1 MRKILIMIII
11 LILLI
16 IGYFMISDGM
26 RVFGVEVLSFGGM
39 KQKNEQLDLKLQQA
53 TSLTST
59 GYPAAIS
66 ELNSSSKEL
75 LKEKSNYAD
84 LVAFSSTEEVAKASQ
99 FEKYETEYLWTRIG
113 NHATKNGVIL
123 KLEIKTS
130 STGTPN
136 QYDLYYTATG
146 RYVSISEFIT
156 AVENDS
162 SLGFKIENFKLL
174 PTVNEQ
180 TQDTVTLQAT
190 FVTKDIAINLEK
202 LATQSQNTNPTN
214 NTQNNSNTQNSN
226 DTKQNNSN
234 TLDNDKNAEGNKENQ

>member
-1 MRKILIMIII
+1 M
-11 LILLI
+11 
-16 IGYFMISDGM
+16 
-26 RVFGVEVLSFGGM
+26 
-39 KQKNEQLDLKLQQA
+39 
-53 TSLTST
+53 
-59 GYPAAIS
+59 
-66 ELNSSSKEL
+66 
-75 LKEKSNYAD
+75 
-84 LVAFSSTEEVAKASQ
+84 
-99 FEKYETEYLWTRIG
+99 
-113 NHATKNGVIL
+113 